1 MTGDKGFWPS
11 STSPSK
17 AVTEQITATVALAHA
32 LRLKTRYEPL
42 VDAYNARTRLARG
55 QQHPNA
61 RALPR
66 ALYAAELTD
75 LQVESGAYAM
85 PRYTHGAWQGEGQL
99 YVARERGVT
108 EEEQSDATAELSTLP
123 PGESKTAMRIAELHP
138 LEDFEIPELETDLG
152 SLETPE

>member
-17 AVTEQITATVALAHA
+17 AVTLAHA

-42 VDAYNARTRLARG
+42 VDAYNARGTAARG
-55 QQHPNA
+55 NGA
-61 RALPR
+61 ATLRALPR

-123 PGESKTAMRIAELHP
+123 PGESKTEQPHRLARP
-138 LEDFEIPELETDLG
+138 LEDLEIPELETDLG

>member
-1 MTGDKGFWPS
+1 MIGDKGFWTS

-17 AVTEQITATVALAHA
+17 AVTLAQA
-32 LRLKTRYEPL
+32 LRLKRPYEPL
-42 VDAYNARTRLARG
+42 VDAYNAREWSGHGRRAC
-55 QQHPNA
+55 
-61 RALPR
+61 ALPR

-123 PGESKTAMRIAELHP
+123 PGESKTEQPHRLARP
-138 LEDFEIPELETDLG
+138 LEDLEIPELETDLG